1 MAATQEVPPPALG
14 LHFLYPLEETM
25 APRVKIEEPGPPCPE
40 AGWEWDAPGKTPL
53 VVQAGT
59 ISDLL
64 RWATPPQVRSDPIP
78 QLWEVQCQEMVQSLR
93 TPADVMPAPV
103 PVPPPAPGWNNLQL
117 PELAPADDIEAYLSS
132 FERAAE
138 SCQWPRGEWMSRLMP
153 ALGKAQSPHNGLDA
167 RSGRNEHRKS
177 KSSSLRGESGAN
189 VEMQRQRFRQFRYQ
203 DSEGPRE
210 ACRRLRELCRRWLK
224 PESRTKEQI
233 LELLILEQFLTILPQ
248 EIQSWVWE
256 RGPETCAQAVAL
268 VEGYQMARREAGMWE
283 QQVTVRV
290 KVEQVSPQEMILP
303 GAPWDPS
310 ASLLPHPEYL
320 SSSDP
325 TLNQPIPGPALKMPC
340 IPKQEPQGL
349 QETAREDIIWMELG
363 GSLEGVRQGS
373 LLANGNREEHSLP
386 GGTMEMGLLP
396 GNSREKMLGENC
408 GERMS
413 QQFEVRCGDTREN
426 PVAHPNS
433 FGRSH
438 PAGKPL
444 HQCSQCGKTFSR
456 NSHLLTHL
464 RIHTGEKPH
473 QCPQCG
479 KRFGHTSQLTRHQ
492 RTHASERPF
501 RCAQCSR
508 SFYQSSELTRH
519 RISHARDR
527 PYGCSQCG
535 KKFRWS
541 SDLIR
546 HQITHTGERPYK
558 CPDCG
563 KKFGQNSHLVRHRRT
578 HTT

>member
-25 APRVKIEEPGPPCPE
+25 PPRVKMEDPGPPCPE
-40 AGWEWDAPGKTPL
+40 AGWEWDAPGKPPL

-93 TPADVMPAPV
+93 TPADVVPPPVPVPV
-103 PVPPPAPGWNNLQL
+103 PVPPPAPGWGNLQL
-117 PELAPADDIEAYLSS
+117 PELAPVDDIEAYLSS

-138 SCQWPRGEWMSRLMP
+138 TCQWPRGEWMSRLMP
-153 ALGKAQSPHNGLDA
+153 ALSGKAHQPHNGLDA
-167 RSGRNEHRKS
+167 RSSRSEHRKS
-177 KSSSLRGESGAN
+177 KSSGLRGETGAS

-268 VEGYQMARREAGMWE
+268 VEGYQMGRREAGMWE

-290 KVEQVSPQEMILP
+290 KVEQVSPQEMVVP
-303 GAPWDPS
+303 SVPWEPS
-310 ASLLPHPEYL
+310 VPLMPHPECV
-320 SSSDP
+320 SSGEV
-325 TLNQPIPGPALKMPC
+325 TLHQPPPGPLLKMPC
-340 IPKQEPQGL
+340 IPKQEPRVLHEAGPLMVNGSREENPL
-349 QETAREDIIWMELG
+349 QNGSMPLGILPVNSQENPLAENHGEHAGQQCQSQVVRQRCGETGESPAALSNPI
-363 GSLEGVRQGS
+363 GSLHPQGKT
-373 LLANGNREEHSLP
+373 LH
-386 GGTMEMGLLP
+386 
-396 GNSREKMLGENC
+396 
-408 GERMS
+408 
-413 QQFEVRCGDTREN
+413 RCSE
-426 PVAHPNS
+426 
-433 FGRSH
+433 
-438 PAGKPL
+438 
-444 HQCSQCGKTFSR
+444 CGKTFSR
-456 NSHLLTHL
+456 NSHLLTHQ

-479 KRFGHTSQLTRHQ
+479 KRFSHTSQLTRHQ

-501 RCAQCSR
+501 RCSQCSR

-519 RISHARDR
+519 RLSHARDR

-558 CPDCG
+558 CPECG

>member
-40 AGWEWDAPGKTPL
+40 AGWEWDAPGKAPL

-78 QLWEVQCQEMVQSLR
+78 QLWEVQCQEMVQTLR

-103 PVPPPAPGWNNLQL
+103 PVPPPAPGWSNLQL
-117 PELAPADDIEAYLSS
+117 PELAPVDDIEAYLSS

-138 SCQWPRGEWMSRLMP
+138 TCQWPRGEWMSRLMP
-153 ALGKAQSPHNGLDA
+153 ALGKPQPTHNGLDA
-167 RSGRNEHRKS
+167 RSSRNEHRKS
-177 KSSSLRGESGAN
+177 KSSGLRGETGAN

-203 DSEGPRE
+203 DSEGPRD

-248 EIQSWVWE
+248 EIQNWVWE

-268 VEGYQMARREAGMWE
+268 VEGYQMGRREAGTWE

-303 GAPWDPS
+303 GASWDPS

-320 SSSDP
+320 SSSDI

-349 QETAREDIIWMELG
+349 QETEEEL
-363 GSLEGVRQGS
+363 S
-373 LLANGNREEHSLP
+373 
-386 GGTMEMGLLP
+386 
-396 GNSREKMLGENC
+396 
-408 GERMS
+408 
-413 QQFEVRCGDTREN
+413 
-426 PVAHPNS
+426 
-433 FGRSH
+433 
-438 PAGKPL
+438 
-444 HQCSQCGKTFSR
+444 
-456 NSHLLTHL
+456 NSHYLQ
-464 RIHTGEKPH
+464 PV
-473 QCPQCG
+473 
-479 KRFGHTSQLTRHQ
+479 
-492 RTHASERPF
+492 
-501 RCAQCSR
+501 
-508 SFYQSSELTRH
+508 ELEQEFVLQQYLKD
-519 RISHARDR
+519 S
-527 PYGCSQCG
+527 
-535 KKFRWS
+535 
-541 SDLIR
+541 
-546 HQITHTGERPYK
+546 
-558 CPDCG
+558 
-563 KKFGQNSHLVRHRRT
+563 
-578 HTT
+578 

>member
-1 MAATQEVPPPALG
+1 MATTQEVPPPALG

-25 APRVKIEEPGPPCPE
+25 PPRVKMEEPGPPCPE
-40 AGWEWDAPGKTPL
+40 AGWEWDAAGKAPL

-93 TPADVMPAPV
+93 TPAEVVPTPVPV
-103 PVPPPAPGWNNLQL
+103 PVPPPAPAWGNLQL
-117 PELAPADDIEAYLSS
+117 PELAPVDDIEAYLSS

-138 SCQWPRGEWMSRLMP
+138 TCQWPRGEWMTRLMP
-153 ALGKAQSPHNGLDA
+153 ALGGKAQQPHNGLDA
-167 RSGRNEHRKS
+167 RGSRNDHRKS
-177 KSSSLRGESGAN
+177 KSFGLRGETGAT

-203 DSEGPRE
+203 DAEGPRE

-248 EIQSWVWE
+248 DIQSWVWE

-268 VEGYQMARREAGMWE
+268 VEGYQMGRREASMWE

-290 KVEQVSPQEMILP
+290 KVEQVSPQNMILP
-303 GAPWDPS
+303 GAPWEPS
-310 ASLLPHPEYL
+310 APLLPHPECI
-320 SSSDP
+320 SSAEV
-325 TLNQPIPGPALKMPC
+325 TLNQLPPGPPLKMPC
-340 IPKQEPQGL
+340 IPKQEPRGL
-349 QETAREDIIWMELG
+349 QET
-363 GSLEGVRQGS
+363 GV
-373 LLANGNREEHSLP
+373 LVANGTREENPLQGGPMEVEAHGTFPTANSQENVSSENRERV
-386 GGTMEMGLLP
+386 TQQ
-396 GNSREKMLGENC
+396 RE
-408 GERMS
+408 ERCS
-413 QQFEVRCGDTREN
+413 ETGDNPATR
-426 PVAHPNS
+426 PSHIGVP
-433 FGRSH
+433 H

-444 HQCSQCGKTFSR
+444 HRCSECGKTFSR
-456 NSHLLTHL
+456 NSHLLTHQ

-501 RCAQCSR
+501 RCPQCSR

-519 RISHARDR
+519 RASHARDR

-558 CPDCG
+558 CPECG

>member
-25 APRVKIEEPGPPCPE
+25 APRVKMEEPGPPCPE
-40 AGWEWDAPGKTPL
+40 AGWEWDAAGKAPL

-64 RWATPPQVRSDPIP
+64 RWATPPQVRSEPIP
-78 QLWEVQCQEMVQSLR
+78 QLWEVQCQEMVQTLR
-93 TPADVMPAPV
+93 TPAEVVQAPV
-103 PVPPPAPGWNNLQL
+103 PVPPPPPAWGNLQL
-117 PELAPADDIEAYLSS
+117 PELAPVDDIEAYLSS

-138 SCQWPRGEWMSRLMP
+138 TCQWPRGEWMSRLMP
-153 ALGKAQSPHNGLDA
+153 ALSAKAQPPHNGLDA
-167 RSGRNEHRKS
+167 RGSRSDHRKS
-177 KSSSLRGESGAN
+177 KSSSLRGEAGAS

-248 EIQSWVWE
+248 DVQSWVWE

-268 VEGYQMARREAGMWE
+268 VEGYHMGRREAGMWE

-290 KVEQVSPQEMILP
+290 KVEQVSPQQMLLP
-303 GAPWDPS
+303 GVPWEPS
-310 ASLLPHPEYL
+310 APLLPHPECISL
-320 SSSDP
+320 AEG
-325 TLNQPIPGPALKMPC
+325 TLNQPAPGPALKMPC
-340 IPKQEPQGL
+340 IPKQEPRGL
-349 QETAREDIIWMELG
+349 QETGALMSNGIREENPL
-363 GSLEGVRQGS
+363 QGS
-373 LLANGNREEHSLP
+373 P
-386 GGTMEMGLLP
+386 MEVGIP
-396 GNSREKMLGENC
+396 SGNSQENGLAENRGERGSQQGEERCGQTGENP
-408 GERMS
+408 GPRPS
-413 QQFEVRCGDTREN
+413 PIRV
-426 PVAHPNS
+426 P
-433 FGRSH
+433 H

-444 HQCSQCGKTFSR
+444 HRCSECGKTFSR
-456 NSHLLTHL
+456 NSHLLTHQ

-501 RCAQCSR
+501 RCVQCSR

-519 RISHARDR
+519 RVSHARDR

-558 CPDCG
+558 CPECG

>member
-14 LHFLYPLEETM
+14 LHFLYPLEDTM
-25 APRVKIEEPGPPCPE
+25 PPRVKMEDPGPPCPE
-40 AGWEWDAPGKTPL
+40 AGWEWDAAGKAPL

-93 TPADVMPAPV
+93 TPSEVMPAPV
-103 PVPPPAPGWNNLQL
+103 PVPPPAPGWGNLQL
-117 PELAPADDIEAYLSS
+117 PELAPVDDIEAYLSS

-138 SCQWPRGEWMSRLMP
+138 TCQWPRGEWMTRLMP
-153 ALGKAQSPHNGLDA
+153 ALSGKAQPPHNGLEA
-167 RSGRNEHRKS
+167 RGSRNEHRKS
-177 KSSSLRGESGAN
+177 KSSGLRGETGASI
-189 VEMQRQRFRQFRYQ
+189 EMQRQRFRQFRYQ

-248 EIQSWVWE
+248 DIQSWVWE
-256 RGPETCAQAVAL
+256 RSPETCAQAVAL
-268 VEGYQMARREAGMWE
+268 VEGYHMGRRESGMWE

-290 KVEQVSPQEMILP
+290 KVEQVSPQEMNLP
-303 GAPWDPS
+303 GAPWEPS
-310 ASLLPHPEYL
+310 APLLPHPECV
-320 SSSDP
+320 SSAEVS
-325 TLNQPIPGPALKMPC
+325 LNQPLLGPALKMPC
-340 IPKQEPQGL
+340 VPKQEPRSF
-349 QETAREDIIWMELG
+349 QEPGALM
-363 GSLEGVRQGS
+363 
-373 LLANGNREEHSLP
+373 ANGNREENPLP
-386 GGTMEMGLLP
+386 GGALETGVP
-396 GNSREKMLGENC
+396 SGNLQANAAAENC
-408 GERMS
+408 GQRVS
-413 QQFEVRCGDTREN
+413 QQHEDRCGETGGNPATQAN
-426 PVAHPNS
+426 PVVAPHP
-433 FGRSH
+433 
-438 PAGKPL
+438 PGKPL
-444 HQCSQCGKTFSR
+444 HRCSECGKTFSR
-456 NSHLLTHL
+456 NSHLLTHQ

-519 RISHARDR
+519 RVSHARDR

-558 CPDCG
+558 CPECG

>member
-14 LHFLYPLEETM
+14 LHFLYPLEDTLP
-25 APRVKIEEPGPPCPE
+25 PRVKMEEPGPPCPE
-40 AGWEWDAPGKTPL
+40 AGWEWDAAGKAPL

-78 QLWEVQCQEMVQSLR
+78 QLWEVQCQEMVQ
-93 TPADVMPAPV
+93 TPVA
-103 PVPPPAPGWNNLQL
+103 VPPPPPAWGNLQL
-117 PELAPADDIEAYLSS
+117 PELAPVDDIEAYLSS

-138 SCQWPRGEWMSRLMP
+138 TCQWPRGEWVTRLMP
-153 ALGKAQSPHNGLDA
+153 ALSGKGQPPHNGLDA
-167 RSGRNEHRKS
+167 RSSRGDHRKS
-177 KSSSLRGESGAN
+177 KSSSLRGEAGPS

-248 EIQSWVWE
+248 EIQNWVWE

-268 VEGYQMARREAGMWE
+268 VEGYQMGRREAGMWE

-303 GAPWDPS
+303 GAPWEPP
-310 ASLLPHPEYL
+310 APLLPHLDCL
-320 SSSDP
+320 SSTEV
-325 TLNQPIPGPALKMPC
+325 TLNQPPLIPALKMPC
-340 IPKQEPQGL
+340 IPKQEPRGL
-349 QETAREDIIWMELG
+349 QETAGALMVN
-363 GSLEGVRQGS
+363 GS
-373 LLANGNREEHSLP
+373 REENPLQ
-386 GGTMEMGLLP
+386 GGAMEVEP
-396 GNSREKMLGENC
+396 PRVFPSGNSQENVAAENRGGERASQPREERCGETGENPASC
-408 GERMS
+408 
-413 QQFEVRCGDTREN
+413 
-426 PVAHPNS
+426 PVPSGA
-433 FGRSH
+433 SH

-444 HQCSQCGKTFSR
+444 HRCSECGKTFSR
-456 NSHLLTHL
+456 NSHLLTHQ

-479 KRFGHTSQLTRHQ
+479 KCFGHTSQLTRHQ

-519 RISHARDR
+519 RASHARER

-558 CPDCG
+558 CPECG